1 MYYIKTLMIEFPP
14 PHVLGIFIPPR
25 AGDRISGLEKLLY
38 SMPTKLIRGLFKSI
52 FVKKFDTYTE
62 NCT

>member
-25 AGDRISGLEKLLY
+25 AGDRISGLEIKITNMVHTIL
-38 SMPTKLIRGLFKSI
+38 T
-52 FVKKFDTYTE
+52 
-62 NCT
+62 NNN